1 MINGKLKKLIFTVLF
16 TILAIPTSAVLKEKD
31 LEQTLLVLLMELE
44 NYNTEQQEMMKR
56 YNVISKMQHQNLINT
71 MQKSEQTALMLYSQ
85 KQDYTFDLAYA
96 CHEAT
101 QQYNNFSKN
110 MLPFQKIQDMYKVE
124 VNRYNNIID
133 ILEMLP
139 PRIRKAHNVN
149 DTSFKAPIS
158 RVRMNQEGELIDS
171 VRVLPAPIKT
181 DMKALADS
189 AKKKSIFLLSEQGQ
203 ASRDSCLALANII
216 RDNLVYLYNE
226 VSKDSEHYEFVSQR
240 LKKVNDYAMD
250 RYSDIKKL
258 IFINGDVNYFTII
271 KRWDF
276 YYNNAKED
284 IIEKYTQPKNK
295 SVKSEWRGPIVIG
308 LAIFIVF
315 YLIVAFL
322 LSNIIIRFA
331 VPSRFKTNV
340 FIAKKPYY
348 ILAFSFV
355 LFVVVLLILRL
366 FTLHNFFMMAS
377 GLLIEYAGLVSAV
390 LFSLLI
396 RSSIKQ
402 IKSSFAIYTPILLMG
417 FIIIVFRIIFVTNS
431 VVSILFPPILLFFT
445 IWQAISLKRYRKKI
459 HTSDGLYTLIS
470 LVIIITSCIASW
482 GGYSL
487 LAVQIFIWWL
497 FQLMAI
503 QTITCLYYLIKKY
516 EFRYLTARSIKKD
529 ESLSIRQ
536 ARKLAYEMV
545 HPNKHTLGD
554 HIRITWP
561 YDLFIKTL
569 VPIFIITSF
578 LICIVLAA
586 GIFDLSETFKI
597 MFYTNFINVEGV
609 CQLSLFKL
617 LVISVTFFVCRFICY
632 GMKALYKQYR
642 VKHFTFNGEANITL
656 ANNIISILVWGGFF
670 IYVLVFLKVPK
681 SGISIVTAG
690 LATGIGFAMKD
701 VIENFIYGLSLMTGR
716 VRVND
721 YIECDGVRGR
731 VDTITYQST
740 QIVTLDGCV
749 IAFLNSTLFNKT
761 FKNLTRNHG
770 YEFIKLSVGVSYG
783 SDIEQVRKMLVEAL
797 SVLTKPDET
806 GISPIEPN
814 RGINV
819 ILDGFGDSSVDLF
832 VTFWGLVERK
842 LTLSGKAK
850 EIIYNTLNSN
860 NIEIPF
866 PQRTVYIKELPA
878 DK

>member
-1 MINGKLKKLIFTVLF
+1 MINGKLKKLIFAALF
-16 TILAIPTSAVLKEKD
+16 AFLAVPASAVLKEKD
-31 LEQTLLVLLMELE
+31 LEQTLMVLLMELE
-44 NYNTEQQEMMKR
+44 TYNTEQQEMMKR

-158 RVRMNQEGELIDS
+158 HVRMNQEGELIDS

-181 DMKALADS
+181 DVKALADS

-203 ASRDSCLALANII
+203 VCRDSCLALANII

-258 IFINGDVNYFTII
+258 IFINGDVNYFTIL

-322 LSNIIIRFA
+322 LSNVIIRFA
-331 VPSRFKTNV
+331 LPSRFKTNV

-396 RSSIKQ
+396 RSSVKQ
-402 IKSSFAIYTPILLMG
+402 IKSSFIIYTPILLMG

-431 VVSILFPPILLFFT
+431 VVSILFPPVLLLFT
-445 IWQAISLKRYRKKI
+445 IWQTISLKRHRKKI
-459 HTSDGLYTLIS
+459 HTSDGLYTLVS
-470 LVIIITSCIASW
+470 LVVIITSCIASW
-482 GGYSL
+482 CGYSL

-516 EFRYLTARSIKKD
+516 EFRFLTARAIKKD

-536 ARKLAYEMV
+536 ARQLAYEMV

-569 VPIFIITSF
+569 VPIFIISSV
-578 LICIVLAA
+578 LICVVLAA

-609 CQLSLFKL
+609 CQLSLFKM

-783 SDIEQVRKMLVEAL
+783 SDIEQVRKMLVKAL

-850 EIIYNTLNSN
+850 EIIYNTLNAN
-860 NIEIPF
+860 NVEIPF
-866 PQRTVYIKELPA
+866 PQRTVYIKELPT